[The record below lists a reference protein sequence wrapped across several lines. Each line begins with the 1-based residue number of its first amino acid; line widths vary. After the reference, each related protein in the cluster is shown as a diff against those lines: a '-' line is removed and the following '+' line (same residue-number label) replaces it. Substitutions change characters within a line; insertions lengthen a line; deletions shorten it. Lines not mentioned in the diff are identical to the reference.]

1 MFFRFFSKIPSFWWF
16 WRNKFPHFRK
26 KLKSEDNC
34 LWVSKAFLKQAQ
46 NLTKG
51 VLNFWIIFNQKSI
64 PPPFEKQTHP
74 LALPIFGSN
83 ASRPNLSTRTK
94 RVYAGLL
101 QTPYPRTLDFVLLL
115 YQQTHCLH
123 PAGKDDTGGIDFF
136 LARRRPATMAW
147 TVHLWTWGI
156 LDGTPMLYPRL

>member
-74 LALPIFGSN
+74 LALPVSGCY
-83 ASRPNLSTRTK
+83 ASRLDLPLGTK
-94 RVYAGLL
+94 RIHAGLFQATHL
-101 QTPYPRTLDFVLLL
+101 GRPDFVFLLH
-115 YQQTHCLH
+115 QQTHRLH
-123 PAGKDDTGGIDFF
+123 PTGQNHPCGFGFF
-136 LARRRPATMAW
+136 LAWWRPAIMAGPIY
-147 TVHLWTWGI
+147 LWTWGI
-156 LDGTPMLYPRL
+156 LDGTPVLYSRL